1 MNTDEYEALIKKA
14 VNAFLGWKLPKT
26 FNPDNG
32 ISFERAGSQGTQYEY
47 TREPVGT
54 NLFDAT
60 EAEAMFRACIPP
72 EIVARYEQ
80 AHALEVENEA
90 LKDALTWTIAFF
102 LLPHEGWK
110 DHFERLGEVFRKET
124 GYLRPGKDESP
135 QSGHTYEERQAA
147 WDKWVDDH
155 VAAARKLLEGK

>member
-1 MNTDEYEALIKKA
+1 MAKWAIRWIDICS
-14 VNAFLGWKLPKT
+14 
-26 FNPDNG
+26 DD
-32 ISFERAGSQGTQYEY
+32 IIR
-47 TREPVGT
+47 
-54 NLFDAT
+54 
-60 EAEAMFRACIPP
+60 
-72 EIVARYEQ
+72 
-80 AHALEVENEA
+80 
-90 LKDALTWTIAFF
+90 AFF
-102 LLPHEGWK
+102 LLPHEGWN